1 MDFVFTYC
9 NSIVSYHL
17 IKMSNVIEISQD
29 QFIDEVVEKSKTIPV
44 IVDFWAP
51 WCGPCKQLTPVLEKV
66 VESKKGK
73 VILAKINVDENQGIA
88 AQLNVRSIPT
98 VYGFVDGKPIDAF
111 QGAQPESKIEEMVKK
126 LIDSAPGN
134 EIPKLLEEA
143 DNLFKE
149 TKYEEAQKIYE
160 NLISLDPGNPTVIA
174 GMLRCLLQLQKND
187 DAKEIF
193 NSLDDEIL
201 KDEEILKVK
210 KLIDNLDN
218 SNKGESIEEL
228 INKLRLDPDNK
239 DLTLEI
245 AEKYFSL
252 NQNEEGFET
261 LLNLYNKDSKWN
273 DEIAK
278 KKLLEYFDLLGFNDP
293 NVINARKKLSSM
305 MFK

>member
-1 MDFVFTYC
+1 
-9 NSIVSYHL
+9 
-17 IKMSNVIEISQD
+17 MSNIIEISQD
-29 QFIDEVVEKSKTIPV
+29 QFIEEVVEKSKTIPV

-66 VESKKGK
+66 IESKKGK

-134 EIPKLLEEA
+134 EIPKLLAEA
-143 DNLFKE
+143 DSLFKE
-149 TKYEEAQKIYE
+149 KKYEEAQKIYE
-160 NLISLDPGNPTVIA
+160 SLIALDPGNPLVIA

-201 KDEEILKVK
+201 KNEEIIKIK
-210 KLIDNLDN
+210 KLIDNLNN
-218 SNKGESIEEL
+218 SNKGESIDEL
-228 INKLRLDPDNK
+228 TNKLNLDPNNK
-239 DLTLEI
+239 HLILEI
-245 AEKYFSL
+245 AEKYFAL
-252 NQNEEGFET
+252 NQNELGFET
-261 LLNLYNKDSKWN
+261 LLDLYNKDSKWN

-293 NVINARKKLSSM
+293 NVMNARKKLSSM

>member
-1 MDFVFTYC
+1 
-9 NSIVSYHL
+9 
-17 IKMSNVIEISQD
+17 MSNVIEISQD

-66 VESKKGK
+66 VENKKGK

-111 QGAQPESKIEEMVKK
+111 QGAQSESKIEEMVKK

-143 DNLFKE
+143 DGLFKE

-160 NLISLDPGNPTVIA
+160 NLIALDPGNPIVIA

-193 NSLDDEIL
+193 NSLDDAIL
-201 KDEEILKVK
+201 KDEEILKIK

-252 NQNEEGFET
+252 NKNEEGFVT

>member
-1 MDFVFTYC
+1 
-9 NSIVSYHL
+9 
-17 IKMSNVIEISQD
+17 MSNVIEISQD

>member
-1 MDFVFTYC
+1 
-9 NSIVSYHL
+9 
-17 IKMSNVIEISQD
+17 MSNVIEISQD

-160 NLISLDPGNPTVIA
+160 NLLSLDPGNPTVIA

-193 NSLDDEIL
+193 NSLDDETL
-201 KDEEILKVK
+201 KNDEILKIK

-218 SNKGESIEEL
+218 SNKGESIEKL
-228 INKLRLDPDNK
+228 INKLNLNPDNK

-252 NQNEEGFET
+252 NKNEEGFET
-261 LLNLYNKDSKWN
+261 LLDLYNKDSKWN
-273 DEIAK
+273 DEIVK
-278 KKLLEYFDLLGFNDP
+278 RKLLEYFDLLGFNDP